1 MIHDLVLPQL
11 AMGMSEGTVVE
22 WSVPE
27 GGHVERDATLLA
39 LETEKVITDL
49 PAPRAGWVHH
59 VAAVGEKLPVE
70 TLIARIADTE
80 AEYRSLLADGSAKPA
95 AITPAAAAPAAAS
108 APVSAPVSALAPAT
122 APAAIPSTAP
132 VASKAAALGAVASVP
147 APTAS
152 DPAAATRIKASG
164 LARKLASDHG
174 IDLRQVPGS
183 GPGGRIVRRDLFRPA
198 SSQGQ
203 PAQAAATGA
212 TAIAG
217 SGMRVRATVPM
228 SGMRRAIAER
238 MVQAKT
244 TAAHTY
250 AFFELDVTKLE
261 AARETMLARE
271 KELGGRISMIALYAK
286 GLALACRHVA
296 ICNATI
302 ADDQITVWDNVN
314 IGIAVA
320 LPGKT
325 EYESGLLVP
334 VVRDVQSKG
343 LVQLS
348 NEIKDLVTRA
358 RAGSLSPA
366 EMAGGTVTMSS
377 TGGFVPGQWVVSTPL
392 LNQPQ
397 VLNFQPG
404 TPLKKPVVVEGDQIA
419 VRSMLPCGLSF
430 DHRAMD
436 GEPIGRFVNRLTGL
450 LTHPE
455 LMLA

>member
-27 GGHVERDATLLA
+27 GGRVERDATLLA

-59 VAAVGEKLPVE
+59 VAAVGAKLPVE

-80 AEYRSLLADGSAKPA
+80 AEYRSLLAGGGDKPA
-95 AITPAAAAPAAAS
+95 AATAPAAAPAAP
-108 APVSAPVSALAPAT
+108 APVAAPAAMPAPAPVASLAAAPGPATPLPSPTAPT
-122 APAAIPSTAP
+122 APAA
-132 VASKAAALGAVASVP
+132 
-147 APTAS
+147 
-152 DPAAATRIKASG
+152 TRVKASG

-198 SSQGQ
+198 STSGQ
-203 PAQAAATGA
+203 PAPVAATGA

-261 AARETMLARE
+261 AARQTMLARE

-286 GLALACRHVA
+286 ALALACRHVA

-302 ADDQITVWDNVN
+302 EGDQITVWDNVN

-366 EMAGGTVTMSS
+366 EMTGGTVTMSS

-436 GEPIGRFVNRLTGL
+436 GEPIGRFVNRLTEL

>member
-39 LETEKVITDL
+39 LETEKVVTDL
-49 PAPRAGWVHH
+49 PSPRAGWVHH

-80 AEYRSLLADGSAKPA
+80 AEYRSLIAGGGDKPA
-95 AITPAAAAPAAAS
+95 AASPPAAAPAAP
-108 APVSAPVSALAPAT
+108 APVAAPAAVSAP
-122 APAAIPSTAP
+122 AP
-132 VASKAAALGAVASVP
+132 VASKAAAP
-147 APTAS
+147 APATPMPS
-152 DPAAATRIKASG
+152 PTAAAAPAGTRIKASG

-183 GPGGRIVRRDLFRPA
+183 GPEGRIVRRDLFRPA
-198 SSQGQ
+198 STAGQ
-203 PAQAAATGA
+203 PAPVAAT
-212 TAIAG
+212 TIAG
-217 SGMRVRATVPM
+217 SAMRVRATVPM

-261 AARETMLARE
+261 AARQTMLARE

-286 GLALACRHVA
+286 ALALACRHVA

-302 ADDQITVWDNVN
+302 EGDQITVWDNVN

-436 GEPIGRFVNRLTGL
+436 GEPIGRFVNRLTEL

>member
-27 GGHVERDATLLA
+27 GAHVERDATLLA
-39 LETEKVITDL
+39 LETEKVVTDL

-59 VAAVGEKLPVE
+59 VAAVGAKLPVE

-80 AEYRSLLADGSAKPA
+80 AEYKSLMAGAGAMPA
-95 AITPAAAAPAAAS
+95 AANPAAAAPAA
-108 APVSAPVSALAPAT
+108 PAVVA
-122 APAAIPSTAP
+122 APAAMPAAMPLPAP
-132 VASKAAALGAVASVP
+132 VASMAAPPVP
-147 APTAS
+147 ATSAPLRTAA
-152 DPAAATRIKASG
+152 DAPMATRIKASG

-183 GPGGRIVRRDLFRPA
+183 GPGGRIVRRDLYRP
-198 SSQGQ
+198 SSTPGQ
-203 PAQAAATGA
+203 PALPAAGASAT
-212 TAIAG
+212 AG

-271 KELGGRISMIALYAK
+271 KELGGRVSMIALYAK
-286 GLALACRHVA
+286 ALALACRHVA

-302 ADDQITVWDNVN
+302 EGDQITVWDNVN
-314 IGIAVA
+314 VGIAVA
-320 LPGKT
+320 LAGRT

-334 VVRDVQSKG
+334 VVRDVQGKG

-348 NEIKDLVTRA
+348 SEIKDLVARA
-358 RAGSLSPA
+358 RAGSLSA
-366 EMAGGTVTMSS
+366 ADMAGGTVTMSS

-404 TPLKKPVVVEGDQIA
+404 SPLKKPVVVEGDQIA

-436 GEPIGRFVNRLTGL
+436 GEPIGRFVNRLTEL

>member
-39 LETEKVITDL
+39 LETEKVVTDL
-49 PAPRAGWVHH
+49 PAPHTGWVHH
-59 VAAVGEKLPVE
+59 VAAVGDKLPVE

-80 AEYRSLLADGSAKPA
+80 AEYRSLLAGASAM
-95 AITPAAAAPAAAS
+95 PAAAAPTAAAPAPVAPPAATPS
-108 APVSAPVSALAPAT
+108 PAPLALKTSAPGPMTSVPSPVVTDAPVS
-122 APAAIPSTAP
+122 
-132 VASKAAALGAVASVP
+132 
-147 APTAS
+147 
-152 DPAAATRIKASG
+152 TRIKASG
-164 LARKLASDHG
+164 LARKLASEHG

-183 GPGGRIVRRDLFRPA
+183 GPAGRIVRRDLYRSA
-198 SSQGQ
+198 STVGQ
-203 PAQAAATGA
+203 PVPVAATGA
-212 TAIAG
+212 PVIAG
-217 SGMRVRATVPM
+217 AGMRVRATVPM

-286 GLALACRHVA
+286 ALALACRHVA

-302 ADDQITVWDNVN
+302 EGDQITVWDNVN

-320 LPGKT
+320 LPGRT

-348 NEIKDLVTRA
+348 AEIKDLVTRA
-358 RAGSLSPA
+358 RAGSLSA
-366 EMAGGTVTMSS
+366 ADMAGGTVTMSS

-404 TPLKKPVVVEGDQIA
+404 SPLKKPVVVEGDQIA
-419 VRSMLPCGLSF
+419 VRTMLPCGLSF

-436 GEPIGRFVNRLTGL
+436 GEPIGRFVNRLTEL